1 MVWDLIVVII
11 FVINVIFAIGI
22 IFFERNRKNPSATF
36 AWLAAL
42 IFIPLLGFILY
53 LIFGQTFNREKMF
66 NVKAELD
73 ARQKSLLKE
82 QLEGVQEYKASSS
95 DDELNKYLAMAHM
108 LLVSDMALVTENNQI
123 QVYTDGNDK
132 FNALLDAIKNAKQ
145 HIHIEYYIIRNDD
158 LGHKVV
164 AALAAKAKEGVEVRL
179 IYDGLGC
186 AKLPRKFFNELTD
199 AGGQVAGFFER
210 KIPVLNIRVNYN
222 KNYRDH
228 RKIVVID
235 GTTGFVGGFNIGD
248 EYLGK
253 GPLGYW
259 RDTHLKLNGY
269 AVGMLQVRFFQDW
282 SFAAKEVLDAEP
294 KYFPKEQDVTGDAAV
309 QIVSC
314 GPDTQWEPIKKGFIA
329 LINSA
334 AETIY
339 IQSPYFVLDESVM
352 EALKI
357 AALTGV
363 DVRVMIPCKPDHPF
377 VYWTSYANV
386 GELLAVGARA
396 YTYDNGFIHS
406 KTVVVDGLASSV
418 GTANWDVRSFRLN
431 FETNAFIYDREIAAV
446 LKTAFENDIKKS
458 TEITK
463 QLYAERSTKIRIK
476 ESISRLF
483 SAAL

>member
-1 MVWDLIVVII
+1 MVWNLIAAII
-11 FVINVIFAIGI
+11 FVINVLFAIGI
-22 IFFERNRKNPSATF
+22 IFFERNRKNIGATF

-42 IFIPLLGFILY
+42 FFMPVLGFVLY

-73 ARQKSLLKE
+73 AKQKSLLKG
-82 QLEGVQEYKASSS
+82 QLEELQEYKAGPS
-95 DDELNKYLAMAHM
+95 DNELNKYLAMAHM

-186 AKLPRKFFNELTD
+186 AKLPRKFFKELTD

-294 KYFPKEQDVTGDAAV
+294 KYFPKEQDVTGDSAV

-334 AETIY
+334 TETIY

-431 FETNAFIYDREIAAV
+431 FETNAFIYDQEIAAV

-463 QLYAERSTKIRIK
+463 QMYTERSTKIRIK